1 MGPARPFA
9 VIRRVLR
16 ARDVFGKPVKSGGV
30 TVIPVASVVGGGGG
44 GAGGGQTGDGPE
56 LQDASGVGFGFR
68 ARPVGAFVI
77 SDGRATWKPALDVTQ
92 LALGAAVFGGLA
104 VAGWA
109 LRNRG

>member
-9 VIRRVLR
+9 VIRRALR

-30 TVIPVASVVGGGGG
+30 TVIPVASVAGGGGG
-44 GAGGGQTGDGPE
+44 SAGRRQT
-56 LQDASGVGFGFR
+56 DADSEVEGVGFGFR

-77 SDGRATWKPALDVTQ
+77 SDGKATWRPAVNVTQ
-92 LALGAAVFGGLA
+92 LALGAMFAGVV
-104 VAGWA
+104 VAGLA

>member
-30 TVIPVASVVGGGGG
+30 TVIPVASVAGGGGG
-44 GAGGGQTGDGPE
+44 SAGGAQTGDDAG
-56 LQDASGVGFGFR
+56 LQDAAGVGFGFR

-77 SDGRATWKPALDVTQ
+77 HDGKATWKPAWDVTQ
-92 LALGAAVFGGLA
+92 LALGAAVIGGLA
-104 VAGWA
+104 MTGWA
-109 LRNRG
+109 LHNRR